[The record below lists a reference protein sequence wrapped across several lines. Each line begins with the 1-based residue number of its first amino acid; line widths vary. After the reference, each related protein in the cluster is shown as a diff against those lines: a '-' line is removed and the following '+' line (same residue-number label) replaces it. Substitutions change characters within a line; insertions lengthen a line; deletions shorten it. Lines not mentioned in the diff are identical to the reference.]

1 MSPSEPGSGREDVG
15 GWKMMEQNGPRESR
29 DWVFPF
35 FFIWGGQ
42 QFSLIGSQLAQFALI
57 WYLSRVSATVLAT
70 ATMIGILPGVVLGPL
85 VGALVDRW
93 NRRRVMIVADGVV
106 ALASAGLA
114 YLSWRGL
121 LHPWQVYVALLIR
134 AVGQGFHWPAMQAS
148 TTMMVPKRHLARV
161 GGLNQAMRGAVEVG
175 GGPLGSLLLE
185 ILPFHWI
192 MGIDVVTALLA
203 ILPLFFVHIPQPTG
217 AAERRKLT
225 LWQDVRLG
233 WKYLWGWPGMSLLLI
248 MSMMV
253 NFLVIPAFYLTPTV
267 VFQYF
272 QGLPRHLGAMQAGWG
287 LGVVLGGG
295 LILGV
300 WGGFRR
306 RMVTILTGLVGIGL
320 GILIIGLT
328 PAWAFPL
335 AVVGIFICG
344 LMNGVAIG
352 PVSALIQ
359 SVVPPEMQGRVFTV
373 IMAGTLAVSPLGLAV
388 AGPIADLFGVRFW
401 YVASGI
407 LCTAIGLGGFFVRP
421 ILHLE
426 DRGAAASPQAQML
439 PAGADPE
446 EREGG

>member
-1 MSPSEPGSGREDVG
+1 MT
-15 GWKMMEQNGPRESR
+15 EQNGPREGR
-29 DWVFPF
+29 DWKVPF
-35 FFIWGGQ
+35 FVIWGGQ

-57 WYLSRVSATVLAT
+57 WYLSRISATVLAT
-70 ATMIGILPGVVLGPL
+70 ATMVGILPGVVLGPL

-106 ALASAGLA
+106 ALASAALA
-114 YLSWRGL
+114 YFSWSGL
-121 LHPWQVYVALLIR
+121 LHPWQVYLALLIR

-148 TTMMVPKRHLARV
+148 TALMVPKRHLSRV

-192 MGIDVVTALLA
+192 MAIDVGTALLA
-203 ILPLFFVHIPQPTG
+203 ILPLFFIHIPQPAG
-217 AAERRKLT
+217 SAKMGKPT
-225 LWQDVRLG
+225 LWEDVRLG
-233 WKYLWGWPGMSLLLI
+233 WKYLWGWPGMSLLLV
-248 MSMMV
+248 MSMVV

-272 QGLPRHLGAMQAGWG
+272 RGLPRHLGAMQAGWG

-295 LILGV
+295 VILGL

-306 RMVTILTGLVGIGL
+306 RMLTILTGLIGIGL

-344 LMNGVAIG
+344 LMNGIAIG

-359 SVVPPEMQGRVFTV
+359 SLVPPEMQGRVFTV

-388 AGPIADLFGVRFW
+388 AGPVADLFGVRFW
-401 YVASGI
+401 YVVSGI
-407 LCTAIGLGGFFVRP
+407 LCIAIGLGGFFVRP
-421 ILHLE
+421 IMHLE
-426 DRGAAASPQAQML
+426 DQEVTPSL
-439 PAGADPE
+439 PARARPAEADPAE
-446 EREGG
+446 KEGGRR

>member
-1 MSPSEPGSGREDVG
+1 MS
-15 GWKMMEQNGPRESR
+15 EQNGPREGR
-29 DWVFPF
+29 DWIFPF

-57 WYLSRVSATVLAT
+57 WYLSRISATVLAT

-93 NRRRVMIVADGVV
+93 NRRRVMIVADGMV
-106 ALASAGLA
+106 ALASAVLA
-114 YLSWRGL
+114 YLSWSGL
-121 LHPWQVYVALLIR
+121 LHPWHVYVALFIR
-134 AVGQGFHWPAMQAS
+134 AIGQGFHWPAMQAS
-148 TTMMVPKRHLARV
+148 TTMMVPKRHLSRV

-185 ILPFHWI
+185 IMPFHWI
-192 MGIDVVTALLA
+192 MLIDVSTALLA
-203 ILPLFFVHIPQPTG
+203 ILPLFFVHIPQPG
-217 AAERRKLT
+217 PSLRAGKPT
-225 LWQDVRLG
+225 LWQDARLG
-233 WKYLWGWPGMSLLLI
+233 LKYLWGWPGMSLLLV
-248 MSMMV
+248 MSMVV

-287 LGVVLGGG
+287 IGVVLGGG

-300 WGGFRR
+300 WGGFHR
-306 RMVTILTGLVGIGL
+306 RMLTILTGLLGIGV

-328 PAWAFPL
+328 PTWAFWL

-344 LMNGVAIG
+344 LMNGIAIG

-359 SVVPPEMQGRVFTV
+359 SLVPPDMQGRVFTV

-388 AGPIADLFGVRFW
+388 AGPVADLFGVRFW

-407 LCTAIGLGGFFVRP
+407 LCIAIGLGGFFVRP
-421 ILHLE
+421 IIYLE
-426 DRGAAASPQAQML
+426 DQRAEGAL
-439 PAGADPE
+439 PAQALPAEADPGQRE
-446 EREGG
+446 EDGAPSPSAQGDR